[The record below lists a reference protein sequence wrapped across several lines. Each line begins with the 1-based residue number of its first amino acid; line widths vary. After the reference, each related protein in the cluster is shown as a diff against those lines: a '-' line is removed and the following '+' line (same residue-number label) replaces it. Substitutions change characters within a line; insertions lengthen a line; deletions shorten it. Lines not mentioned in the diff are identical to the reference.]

1 MSKGRLM
8 RIYNT
13 LSRQTEHIVPIRK
26 GHIGIYSCGPT
37 VYFYPHIGNF
47 RTYVIQDLLKL
58 ALIQRGYAITHVM
71 NITDVGHNIGDDD
84 VGEDK
89 VRSKAAIEH
98 KSMKEI
104 SEFYT
109 QIFYSNIA
117 DLALSAPTR
126 ITKASEHVE
135 MMLELIKKLDDKGYL
150 YKASNG
156 IYFDTSKFKD
166 YGMLT
171 GMDFNELN
179 LNLKAGARVERPEGL
194 RNITDFAVWRFAK
207 GNETEMIW
215 DSKFGRGFP
224 GWHIECSA
232 MSMHY
237 LGEHFDIHCG
247 GIDHIPIHHTNEI
260 AQSEGASGK
269 KFVNYW
275 FHTYFLIVDGKKMS
289 KSKGNIYTIE
299 DLKKM
304 GHSIFAYK
312 YLLLSSHYRSEINF
326 TLQSLDSAESSLN
339 RIYLAIDSLKEI
351 DFDREDSAIVGR
363 IFELQSQFDQAI
375 DEDLNTPVA
384 FALLHEAISIINT
397 SIENKGIG
405 INGAKAAFDMLRH
418 ADFVFRIGISERI
431 DKKNTIPKEAEE
443 LIEKRNAARK
453 VLDFKGADAAR
464 LELKE
469 KYGIIIEDTK
479 DGQKVRFK

>member
-1 MSKGRLM
+1 M

-13 LSRQTEHIVPIRK
+13 LSRQKELVVPIRK

-89 VRSKAAIEH
+89 VRAKAAIEH

-117 DLALSAPTR
+117 DLSLSAPTK
-126 ITKASEHVE
+126 IVKASEHVG
-135 MMLELIKKLDDKGYL
+135 MMLELIKELNNKGYL

-156 IYFDTSKFKD
+156 VYFDTSKFKD
-166 YGMLT
+166 YGRLS

-179 LNLKAGARVERPEGL
+179 SNLKAGARVERPKGL

-207 GNETEMIW
+207 GDETEMVW
-215 DSKFGRGFP
+215 DSQFGRGFP

-237 LGEHFDIHCG
+237 LGKHFDIHCG

-260 AQSEGASGK
+260 AQSEGASGE

-289 KSKGNIYTIE
+289 KSKGNIYTID

-304 GHSIFAYK
+304 GHSIAAYK

-326 TLQSLDSAESSLN
+326 TLKSLDSAENSLN

-351 DFDREDSAIVGR
+351 NFERDDLAIINR
-363 IFELQSQFDQAI
+363 ILDLQRQFDQAI
-375 DEDLNTPVA
+375 EDDLNTPAA
-384 FALLHEAISIINT
+384 FALMHEAVSLMNT
-397 SIENKGIG
+397 SIERKEIG
-405 INGAKAAFDMLRH
+405 INGAKASVDMLRH
-418 ADFVFRIGISERI
+418 ADFIFRIGICERI
-431 DKKNTIPKEAEE
+431 DKKNTIPEDARK
-443 LIEKRNAARK
+443 LIEIRNAARNTK
-453 VLDFKGADAAR
+453 DFEGADAAR
-464 LELKE
+464 IELKE
-469 KYGIIIEDTK
+469 KYGITIEDTPNGPK
-479 DGQKVRFK
+479 IRFDK